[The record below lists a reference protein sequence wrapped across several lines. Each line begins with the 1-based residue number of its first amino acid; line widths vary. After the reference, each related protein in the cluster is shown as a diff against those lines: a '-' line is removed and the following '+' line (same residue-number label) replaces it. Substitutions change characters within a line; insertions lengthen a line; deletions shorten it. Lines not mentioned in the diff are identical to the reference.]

1 MQTVE
6 LQSRPLAV
14 LTFAPSS
21 IAPGPVNPRPRNKP
35 PAPAPPS
42 PSVAPGL
49 NSLQE
54 HFVFSISRIQ
64 VSRYLAFSFQNSPSM
79 ATGGLVRSHRKR
91 GCFSE
96 APPTARSPCK
106 ADCLRRGKLAASG
119 VGLPPEDGTVVVSKR
134 QLSNLK
140 KQFPNG
146 TNSCTSNP
154 AGSVRKC

>member
-21 IAPGPVNPRPRNKP
+21 IAPRPVNPRPRNEP

-54 HFVFSISRIQ
+54 HFVFFLYFKDPRFQIPGSQFPEFPFQDYGR
-64 VSRYLAFSFQNSPSM
+64 VSE
-79 ATGGLVRSHRKR
+79 V
-91 GCFSE
+91 
-96 APPTARSPCK
+96 
-106 ADCLRRGKLAASG
+106 
-119 VGLPPEDGTVVVSKR
+119 PPE
-134 QLSNLK
+134 
-140 KQFPNG
+140 
-146 TNSCTSNP
+146 
-154 AGSVRKC
+154 AGLFF

>member
-21 IAPGPVNPRPRNKP
+21 IAPRPVNPRPRNEP

-64 VSRYLAFSFQNSPSM
+64 VSRYLALNFQNSPSM

-96 APPTARSPCK
+96 APPPPGVPVKPTAS
-106 ADCLRRGKLAASG
+106 AEGSLRQVGSDFHQRMALWSFLRGS
-119 VGLPPEDGTVVVSKR
+119 
-134 QLSNLK
+134 
-140 KQFPNG
+140 
-146 TNSCTSNP
+146 
-154 AGSVRKC
+154 

>member
-21 IAPGPVNPRPRNKP
+21 IAPRPVNPRPRNEP

-79 ATGGLVRSHRKR
+79 ATGRVSEVP
-91 GCFSE
+91 SE
-96 APPTARSPCK
+96 A
-106 ADCLRRGKLAASG
+106 
-119 VGLPPEDGTVVVSKR
+119 GL
-134 QLSNLK
+134 
-140 KQFPNG
+140 FF
-146 TNSCTSNP
+146 
-154 AGSVRKC
+154 